1 MIHNRKDG
9 RGGGYSWG
17 LSADALEQARIMS
30 NSLDTI
36 REKIPF
42 IDDSGSLCSRYST
55 SDCLLNGW
63 KPAILVE
70 ELSGYGQKFD
80 GYVVTVRLQGT
91 SFKPEYQ
98 CQSLQDVSDYVDR
111 ILSEV
116 ESIEE

>member
-1 MIHNRKDG
+1 MR
-9 RGGGYSWG
+9 
-17 LSADALEQARIMS
+17 
-30 NSLDTI
+30 NSLTTI
-36 REKIPF
+36 KEKIPF

-80 GYVVTVRLQGT
+80 GYVVTVCLQET
-91 SFKPEYQ
+91 SFKPEYL
-98 CQSLQDVSDYVDR
+98 CRSLQNVSDYVDR
-111 ILSEV
+111 VVSEI